1 MKIQLKPNYSNNAK
15 CFSCGERLAIQG
27 TEVAE
32 TLYRI
37 TKIDNFNYNY
47 NYISVEVY
55 TSDCKL
61 CDKKLTLLEN
71 FSFILCLLLAVS
83 LFFFFAISNN
93 WDVFMTWVVGLG
105 LSIFTLVIMGLI
117 SSYIHSEFFKRIFKD
132 KSKKDIISFL
142 KSKGWQEDKP
152 VNGQKS
158 HDEMY
163 VPFNEGEIEALF
175 LSIRM
180 DYNYNIEV
188 I

>member
-1 MKIQLKPNYSNNAK
+1 
-15 CFSCGERLAIQG
+15 
-27 TEVAE
+27 
-32 TLYRI
+32 
-37 TKIDNFNYNY
+37 
-47 NYISVEVY
+47 
-55 TSDCKL
+55 
-61 CDKKLTLLEN
+61 
-71 FSFILCLLLAVS
+71 
-83 LFFFFAISNN
+83 
-93 WDVFMTWVVGLG
+93 MTWIVGLG
-105 LSIFTLVIMGLI
+105 WSIFTLVIMGLI
-117 SSYIHSEFFKRIFKD
+117 SSYIHSKFFKRIFKD

-142 KSKGWQEDKP
+142 KSKGCQEDKP